1 MSIIYILHSRSP
13 VKPGTQ
19 VISCLSVKY
28 ISMLNR
34 IFWEN
39 LQTIQLTMLFLDGMM
54 GIQYKRMDRVEIL
67 DHYVMIGDP
76 DYD

>member
-1 MSIIYILHSRSP
+1 
-13 VKPGTQ
+13 
-19 VISCLSVKY
+19 
-28 ISMLNR
+28 MLNR

-67 DHYVMIGDP
+67 DNYVMIGDP